1 MSPAR
6 PTPEEGVWGHAKY
19 RGDDGKWGCLGCNYA
34 LYPNGAEG
42 DYCANVHCVLRHTHA
57 VDHENVRR
65 LVDEVIK
72 LRAESLVYRDGLR
85 QALDWMTPTTERGIA
100 DYERLHALVDDPKA
114 NVDEGIERTQSDRAR
129 RRA

>member
-1 MSPAR
+1 
-6 PTPEEGVWGHAKY
+6 
-19 RGDDGKWGCLGCNYA
+19 
-34 LYPNGAEG
+34 
-42 DYCANVHCVLRHTHA
+42 
-57 VDHENVRR
+57 
-65 LVDEVIK
+65 
-72 LRAESLVYRDGLR
+72 LVYRDGLR